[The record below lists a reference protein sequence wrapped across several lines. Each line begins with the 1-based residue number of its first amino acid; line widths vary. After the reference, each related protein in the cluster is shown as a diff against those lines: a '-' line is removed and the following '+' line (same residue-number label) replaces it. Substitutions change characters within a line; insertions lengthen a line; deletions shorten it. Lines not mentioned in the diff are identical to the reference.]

1 MSKGALGFEEG
12 QRLCFGGCGRDGGR
26 EDAALPL
33 RSPVSQAMSSLHL
46 TFGVIV
52 FDLVARQELWGGKG
66 QARREAREAGWGW
79 ILAAVLAWAVQP
91 SGPSTIY
98 PESSLQ
104 RMRGLGVWVQIPAQP
119 PLEEVSG
126 SLGYS
131 CSSTHCVL

>member
-1 MSKGALGFEEG
+1 M
-12 QRLCFGGCGRDGGR
+12 
-26 EDAALPL
+26 
-33 RSPVSQAMSSLHL
+33 
-46 TFGVIV
+46 
-52 FDLVARQELWGGKG
+52 G
-66 QARREAREAGWGW
+66 QATREAREAGWGW

-131 CSSTHCVL
+131 CSSTHCLCAVSIQCQGGWKGPMGEMGKRQRYPSKGRVRKRLYTSQALCWYMGPDVLFSLV